1 MHTIL
6 SSSRAVRIAT
16 ALICVISIYLP
27 GYAQSRVHLNRV
39 GSVSLNKQ
47 SGRIDQVVPLPDGRF
62 VVRDSDYYNETTQ
75 GIEIYDR
82 SGNFLKKIGKFGKSS
97 GQYFR
102 LKTLAIGGDGTIWA
116 ADVAGRV
123 TRFDQEGRVISTK
136 LIQKP
141 GYNVHGLALDE
152 ARGTFYL
159 SGCLAK
165 NFYVDQGCQLVHQYS
180 FKDSVYRRSFLDTQ
194 PEAVAKHL
202 FPLEEHLIDIDGQGR
217 VYAVD
222 VPILKVSRIDPATNR
237 IQTFPFRSRL
247 ATEVA
252 ALVPGQDSATNKAA
266 FDNSFLVDQVLVVGS
281 YLVVSIRRPRS
292 AGYILQILS
301 VDGQQ
306 VAMDID
312 SPGRLVGKTLNGHL
326 YFAGRTSKGFEI
338 AEYDFASGGKRR

>member
-1 MHTIL
+1 MNALSL
-6 SSSRAVRIAT
+6 SSPRAVRIVAV
-16 ALICVISIYLP
+16 LFCMGLSYNP
-27 GYAQSRVHLNRV
+27 GFSQSRVHLNRI
-39 GSVSLNKQ
+39 SSTQLKKE
-47 SGRIDQVVPLPDGRF
+47 SGRIDQVVPLPDGRL

-102 LKTLAIGGDGTIWA
+102 LKTIAVGGDGVIWA

-123 TRFDQEGRVISTK
+123 TRFDQEGRVVSTK

-152 ARGTFYL
+152 ARGAFYL

-165 NFYVDQGCQLVHQYS
+165 NFYVDQGCQLVHQYG
-180 FKDSVYRRSFLDTQ
+180 FKDSAYRRSFLDTH

-237 IQTFPFRSRL
+237 VQTFPLRSKL

-252 ALVPGQDSATNKAA
+252 ALVPGQDPATNKASY
-266 FDNSFLVDQVLVVGS
+266 DNAFLVDQVLVVGS

-301 VDGQQ
+301 VGGQQ
-306 VAMDID
+306 LAMDID
-312 SPGRLVGKTLNGHL
+312 SPGRLVGKTQNGHL
-326 YFAGRTSKGFEI
+326 HFARRTSNGFEI
-338 AEYDFASGGKRR
+338 AEYHLASR